1 MKDLPDEKIEAQLTK
16 YFHKVIY
23 NAASNYYKKKFH
35 QTEKEYLIENF
46 FDYPMGETTFEMELL
61 TVIMMEE
68 SPVSIFNGIF
78 DETLKQLNS
87 REKQFLIEK
96 FVWEKTDDEIGDLF
110 GISRQGVTN
119 RKHRL
124 YKKVRKCLNDNNI

>member
-1 MKDLPDEKIEAQLTK
+1 
-16 YFHKVIY
+16 
-23 NAASNYYKKKFH
+23 
-35 QTEKEYLIENF
+35 
-46 FDYPMGETTFEMELL
+46 EMELL